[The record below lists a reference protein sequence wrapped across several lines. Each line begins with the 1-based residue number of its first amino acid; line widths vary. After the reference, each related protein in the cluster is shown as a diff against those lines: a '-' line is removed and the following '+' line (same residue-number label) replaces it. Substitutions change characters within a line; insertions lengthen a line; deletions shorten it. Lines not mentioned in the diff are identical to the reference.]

1 MPKELISTYQMFLV
15 PASILFTALGVARTE
30 GLKSGIS
37 AIGVALSL
45 VWGATILCWNEP
57 PLTVA
62 QWYIALCMPAIFL
75 VISIISLV
83 VHLYLYHKGDRPDY
97 T

>member
-1 MPKELISTYQMFLV
+1 MPKELISAYQMFLV

-37 AIGVALSL
+37 ALGVALSV
-45 VWGATILCWNEP
+45 VWGAAILYWDTP
-57 PLTVA
+57 PLTVS
-62 QWYIALCMPAIFL
+62 QWRIALCMPAIFL
-75 VISIISLV
+75 MVSIISLV
-83 VHLYLYHKGDRPDY
+83 VHLRLYCKGDRPDY